1 MGLCFPRFARRQSR
15 MALLGLLLLTL
26 ATTAISTSCYAAP
39 PNVLLI
45 ISDDQSW
52 TDFGFMGHPAIRT
65 PHIDRLA
72 RQSAVF
78 PHGYVP
84 SSLCRPSLA
93 TMVTGLYPHQ
103 HGITGNDP
111 PRGTDRGKML
121 KHIRAH
127 PTLPRWLAAK
137 GFRSLQTGK
146 WWEGHPRLAGFTDAM
161 THGDPKRGGRH
172 GDLGLKIGRT
182 GLEPIFQFIEDCGE
196 TPFFIWYAPFLPHTP
211 HNPPQRLLDRYRAK
225 DRPIALSRYYA
236 MCTWFDETCGQLLD
250 HLDRKQLS
258 DNTLVLFV
266 VDNGWI
272 QRTPQTEVPKGWRFR
287 FAPGSKRSPN
297 EGGVRTPIMVR
308 WPGHIKPGT
317 RQALASSIDL
327 APTILAATG
336 VRPKKKLPGLDLI
349 TLAGQPPDAQATR
362 KTIYGEIFAHDV
374 ADIDRPSASLQYRW
388 LRHGAWKLISQ
399 AGSSTPQLF
408 NLGNDPHEIRDL
420 AGGQSNRTSR
430 MQQLLDDWWHPS
442 RRQSRP

>member
-1 MGLCFPRFARRQSR
+1 MGLCFPRFPSRQRR
-15 MALLGLLLLTL
+15 MTLLGLLIVALT
-26 ATTAISTSCYAAP
+26 TTATSARCHSAP
-39 PNVLLI
+39 PNILLI

-52 TDFGFMGHPAIRT
+52 TDFGFMGHPTIRT
-65 PHIDRLA
+65 PHIDRLS

-103 HGITGNDP
+103 HGVTGNDP
-111 PRGTDRGKML
+111 PRGTNRNKML
-121 KHIRAH
+121 KHIQAH
-127 PTLPRWLAAK
+127 PTLPRWLATK

-161 THGDPKRGGRH
+161 THGDPERGGRH

-182 GLEPIFQFIEDCGE
+182 GLQPIFQFIDDCGE
-196 TPFFIWYAPFLPHTP
+196 SPFFIWYAPFLPHTP
-211 HNPPQRLLDRYRAK
+211 HNPPQRLLDRYRGK

-272 QRTPQTEVPKGWRFR
+272 QRTPQTKVPRGWRFR

-317 RQALASSIDL
+317 RQTLASSIDL

-336 VRPKKKLPGLDLI
+336 VHPKKKLPGLDLI
-349 TLAGQPPDAQATR
+349 TLASQPPDSKAARQ
-362 KTIYGEIFAHDV
+362 TIYGEIFAHDV

-388 LRHGAWKLISQ
+388 LRHGAWKLISR
-399 AGSSTPQLF
+399 AGSTTPQLF
-408 NLGNDPHEIRDL
+408 NLANDPHETRDL
-420 AGGQSNRTSR
+420 AGGQSDRRSR
-430 MQQLLDDWWHPS
+430 MQQMLDDWWHPTQ
-442 RRQSRP
+442 RQSRP

>member
-1 MGLCFPRFARRQSR
+1 MDLCFPPIVRKPAGN
-15 MALLGLLLLTL
+15 ALFGLLLVTL
-26 ATTAISTSCYAAP
+26 STMATASPCHSAP

-52 TDFGFMGHPAIRT
+52 TDFGFMGHPTIRT

-78 PHGYVP
+78 PNAYVP

-111 PRGTDRGKML
+111 PRGTDRSKML
-121 KHIRAH
+121 KHIQAH
-127 PTLPRWLAAK
+127 PTLPRWLATK
-137 GFRSLQTGK
+137 GYRSLQTGK

-182 GLEPIFQFIEDCGE
+182 GLKPIIEFIDDCGE
-196 TPFFIWYAPFLPHTP
+196 KPFFIWYAPFLPHTP
-211 HNPPQRLLDRYRAK
+211 HNPPKRLLARYRAE
-225 DRPIALSRYYA
+225 DRPIEVSRYYA

-272 QRTPQTEVPKGWRFR
+272 QRTPQPEVPKGWRFR

-327 APTILAATG
+327 APTILAATD
-336 VRPKKKLPGLDLI
+336 VRPEKTLPGHNL
-349 TLAGQPPDAQATR
+349 LALAADPHATR
-362 KTIYGEIFAHDV
+362 ETIYGEIFAHDV
-374 ADIDRPSASLQYRW
+374 ADIDRPAASLQFRW
-388 LRHGAWKLISQ
+388 VRHGGWKLISRP
-399 AGSSTPQLF
+399 GSTTPQLF
-408 NLGNDPHEIRDL
+408 NLANDPHETRNV
-420 AGGQSNRTSR
+420 AGSQSDRASR
-430 MQQLLDDWWHPS
+430 MRQLLDNWWDPA

>member
-137 GFRSLQTGK
+137 GFRSLQ
-146 WWEGHPRLAGFTDAM
+146 RAS
-161 THGDPKRGGRH
+161 GGRAIH
-172 GDLGLKIGRT
+172 
-182 GLEPIFQFIEDCGE
+182 
-196 TPFFIWYAPFLPHTP
+196 
-211 HNPPQRLLDRYRAK
+211 
-225 DRPIALSRYYA
+225 
-236 MCTWFDETCGQLLD
+236 
-250 HLDRKQLS
+250 
-258 DNTLVLFV
+258 
-266 VDNGWI
+266 
-272 QRTPQTEVPKGWRFR
+272 
-287 FAPGSKRSPN
+287 
-297 EGGVRTPIMVR
+297 
-308 WPGHIKPGT
+308 
-317 RQALASSIDL
+317 
-327 APTILAATG
+327 
-336 VRPKKKLPGLDLI
+336 
-349 TLAGQPPDAQATR
+349 
-362 KTIYGEIFAHDV
+362 
-374 ADIDRPSASLQYRW
+374 ASLD
-388 LRHGAWKLISQ
+388 S
-399 AGSSTPQLF
+399 P
-408 NLGNDPHEIRDL
+408 
-420 AGGQSNRTSR
+420 
-430 MQQLLDDWWHPS
+430 MQ
-442 RRQSRP
+442 